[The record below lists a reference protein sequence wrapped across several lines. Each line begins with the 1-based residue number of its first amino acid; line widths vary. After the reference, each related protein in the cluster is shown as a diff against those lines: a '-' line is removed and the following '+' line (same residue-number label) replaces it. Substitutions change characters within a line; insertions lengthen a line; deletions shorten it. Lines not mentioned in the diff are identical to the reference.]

1 MALALEGPLREID
14 RSVRRPEWRLHCHGD
29 ALRSSVIGCFL
40 LVSQNFEK
48 HIEIVGEES
57 E

>member
-1 MALALEGPLREID
+1 MTLALEGPLREID
-14 RSVRRPEWRLHCHGD
+14 RSIRRPEWRLHCHGD
-29 ALRSSVIGCFL
+29 ALRSSVIGFFL